1 MFYCENPIII
11 VIFALK
17 YKSYLIEMKNL
28 ILTILFICTCF
39 LPVSAQYIYRL
50 LNTSIGLPD
59 NEIKSQLWLPDGRL
73 CVRTSSSLSFFEVAP
88 SALFLLW

>member
-59 NEIKSQLWLPDGRL
+59 NEIKSQLWLREG
-73 CVRTSSSLSFFEVAP
+73 CVSVLHPVCHSLMVAP

>member
-39 LPVSAQYIYRL
+39 LPVSAQYFYRL
-50 LNTSIGLPD
+50 LNTSIGFESRGLGD
-59 NEIKSQLWLPDGRL
+59 VYKRQED
-73 CVRTSSSLSFFEVAP
+73 CVSVLHPVCHSLMVAP

>member
-28 ILTILFICTCF
+28 ILTIL
-39 LPVSAQYIYRL
+39 LY
-50 LNTSIGLPD
+50 
-59 NEIKSQLWLPDGRL
+59 
-73 CVRTSSSLSFFEVAP
+73 
-88 SALFLLW
+88 ALAVCR

>member
-39 LPVSAQYIYRL
+39 LPVSAQYFYRL
-50 LNTSIGLPD
+50 LNTSIGFRMED
-59 NEIKSQLWLPDGRL
+59 
-73 CVRTSSSLSFFEVAP
+73 CVSVLHPVCHSLMVAP

>member
-50 LNTSIGLPD
+50 LNTSIGLTM
-59 NEIKSQLWLPDGRL
+59 KSSRNFGFRMEG
-73 CVRTSSSLSFFEVAP
+73 CVSVLHPVCHSLMVAP